1 MSNVGG
7 QKTCDK
13 KTMTIGGGGGGN
25 GKNSGWKKILQRS
38 FLLFFFCNTLFFLS
52 KCKDRE
58 EWDGIILKL
67 DGVYI

>member
-25 GKNSGWKKILQRS
+25 GKNSGWKKIRATIFS
-38 FLLFFFCNTLFFLS
+38 SFFLLL
-52 KCKDRE
+52 
-58 EWDGIILKL
+58 ILCSSYQNVRIGKS
-67 DGVYI
+67 GME